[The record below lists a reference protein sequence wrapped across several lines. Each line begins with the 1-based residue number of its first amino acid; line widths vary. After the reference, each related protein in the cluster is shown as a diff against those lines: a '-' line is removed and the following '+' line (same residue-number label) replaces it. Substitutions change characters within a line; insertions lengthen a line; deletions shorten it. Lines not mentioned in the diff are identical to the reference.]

1 MRLLRFAAAVPVAV
15 CVMATAT
22 AEGTGSP
29 TKVTCTRHLQ
39 TVSPTTGENFGT
51 VSCGRVFG
59 NGVQHTPSV
68 TVTPTSQSTATG
80 SGSFK
85 RFFDA
90 GTIRGTFKIT
100 STATP
105 AGVVT
110 YVGSAKISGGTGAYA
125 HARGTAKLACESQDR
140 GLHATCTEKLTLTK
154 I

>member
-1 MRLLRFAAAVPVAV
+1 MHEAPADGLAHDGRELRHRQLRARVRQRRAAHPVGDRHADV
-15 CVMATAT
+15 
-22 AEGTGSP
+22 AEH
-29 TKVTCTRHLQ
+29 RD
-39 TVSPTTGENFGT
+39 GE
-51 VSCGRVFG
+51 RV
-59 NGVQHTPSV
+59 
-68 TVTPTSQSTATG
+68 
-80 SGSFK
+80 
-85 RFFDA
+85 FDA